1 MCEAIEV
8 MTLPKKSQ
16 LAPSIGEVC
25 PSQHVRITTQRS
37 CTRLLT
43 VRIFPLDLIT
53 LSLLINLQNPQNAG
67 IIPLQVQPVPMLI
80 WRLNCL
86 IVQIEE
92 DNHPA
97 RFPLPKKIPNDEENE
112 MKKE

>member
-1 MCEAIEV
+1 
-8 MTLPKKSQ
+8 
-16 LAPSIGEVC
+16 
-25 PSQHVRITTQRS
+25 
-37 CTRLLT
+37 
-43 VRIFPLDLIT
+43 
-53 LSLLINLQNPQNAG
+53 
-67 IIPLQVQPVPMLI
+67 MLI